1 LAETLDEMMLHVRR
15 LWGFDVRMESVDEEG
30 RVQLIGEA

>member
-1 LAETLDEMMLHVRR
+1 MLLHIRR
-15 LWGFDVRMESVDEEG
+15 LWGFDVRLESVDEEG